1 MSTSGNPLAPVTAI
15 PLVYVGASVTVTT
28 TGKSILALIKAL
40 GGEYLAVGPGIC
52 SELTITCDPN
62 SAQAVIVCDSIA
74 NATGT
79 PPTSYGVYL
88 NIGQSKTYPNG
99 ADLSRIYVAAAAATA
114 TLDVEINNGCS
125 TRW

>member
-1 MSTSGNPLAPVTAI
+1 VSAANPIAPSPAL
-15 PLVYVGASVTVTT
+15 PLVYVGASVALTT

-40 GGEYLAVGPGIC
+40 GGEYVAVTGLC
-52 SELTITCDPN
+52 SELTITNDPG
-62 SAQAVIVCDSIA
+62 SANAILVCDSFSA
-74 NATGT
+74 GAAS

-99 ADLSRIYVAAAAATA
+99 ADLSRIYVAAAAGTA
-114 TLDVEINNGCS
+114 TLDVEVNNGCS